1 MNESLVKDR
10 AAQRTTGGIHKD
22 DLILKLGENPIK
34 TFGSQG
40 QQKSYLIALKLA
52 QFEYIKEVKNVSPV
66 LLLDDIFDK
75 LDYQRIHALMQLVS
89 SHHFGQIFIT
99 DTDENRIKSVFKKIN
114 VDLNLFK
121 IGKEKIIRE

>member
-1 MNESLVKDR
+1 MGGR
-10 AAQRTTGGIHKD
+10 AAQRSTGGIHKD
-22 DLILKLGENPIK
+22 DLIFKLAGNPIK

-52 QFEYIKEVKNVSPV
+52 QFEYIKEIKKLSPI

-75 LDYQRIHALMQLVS
+75 LDNSRIHALMQLVS

-99 DTDENRIKSVFKKIN
+99 DTDENRIQSVFKKIN
-114 VDLNLFK
+114 VDLKLFK
-121 IGKEKIIRE
+121 IGKERVLEV